1 MRKFAIRFWLLSGV
15 IAFVHA
21 ANLPIAWGQV
31 NASQSL
37 SGKRSSSRSD
47 SNQASLN
54 QGLTETTA
62 ESSFAEIPASRLSAT
77 QDRSGS
83 PAIQGRDNTER
94 LQPPTRNSGT
104 RNIQA
109 TRDPQE
115 LPSIQRPATTN
126 TSFANPSVANS
137 TGPIYQGDT
146 AMNLPAQVKI
156 SVDFAG
162 GTIGE
167 YVDAVKKEADSLNL
181 IVTESAKE
189 LKLPKIALK
198 NVPVNIAV
206 KCIEQCFDPNKTI
219 VRVGGEVQ
227 GVQFIQA
234 EIVST
239 NQVEVLNVRHLISD
253 NKNEK
258 EKENFLAAVET
269 GLQMQSETTKNL
281 KIKFHEETGL
291 LFLSGDR
298 SEISLVQRIVSEL
311 SPKYPRGMSG
321 GMTGGMMGGSGFG
334 MDMSGGMSAGG
345 SMGRSR
351 MSGGGGMPGGP
362 GMLPAGG
369 SGSMI
374 PGGGGMTAP
383 GRGGMSSG
391 RGGAAAPGARRNTLP
406 DAGGGGSAGGGEFYD
421 GSSEGTFRSPR
432 NLPKGNVPSRDVPS
446 RDVPSRDVPSR
457 DVPKRSKGSLGSG
470 ASSSSNFGSA
480 RFDDGISGKNVPL
493 DDRET
498 TAKFGKPGLSS
509 PGRKSLPTDSS
520 KADATYPGF
529 PPSKK
534 NKPVSGGGRSLVN
547 PEATESGSSLKASS
561 AKKDAK
567 AAKKAAANFG
577 VEGLI
582 GN

>member
-1 MRKFAIRFWLLSGV
+1 MRKFAVRIWLLSGV

-37 SGKRSSSRSD
+37 SGKRSSIRSD
-47 SNQASLN
+47 SNQASLS
-54 QGLTETTA
+54 QGLAEITA
-62 ESSFAEIPASRLSAT
+62 ENSFAEIPASRLPAT
-77 QDRSGS
+77 QDRLGS
-83 PAIQGRDNTER
+83 PAIQGRDNSER

-115 LPSIQRPATTN
+115 LPSIQRSATGN
-126 TSFANPSVANS
+126 TRIANPSVANS
-137 TGPIYQGDT
+137 TGPIYQGNT
-146 AMNLPAQVKI
+146 ALSLPAAQVKI

-269 GLQMQSETTKNL
+269 GLQMQSETTQNL

-298 SEISLVQRIVSEL
+298 SEISLVQKIVSEL
-311 SPKYPRGMSG
+311 SPKYPG

-351 MSGGGGMPGGP
+351 MSGGGGMPGGG

-369 SGSMI
+369 SGSMMPVGGGMMAPGRSSAVPGARGNML
-374 PGGGGMTAP
+374 PGGGGS
-383 GRGGMSSG
+383 SSG
-391 RGGAAAPGARRNTLP
+391 A
-406 DAGGGGSAGGGEFYD
+406 EIEYYD

-432 NLPKGNVPSRDVPS
+432 NVPKGNTSGRNIPSRNIPN
-446 RDVPSRDVPSR
+446 
-457 DVPKRSKGSLGSG
+457 RSKGSLGSG
-470 ASSSSNFGSA
+470 ASSSSFGSA
-480 RFDDGISGKNVPL
+480 RFDEGISRKDVPL
-493 DDRET
+493 DDFHT
-498 TAKFGKPGLSS
+498 TAKFGEPGLSS
-509 PGRKSLPTDSS
+509 PTRKSLPKDSS

-529 PPSKK
+529 PPRKK
-534 NKPVSGGGRSLVN
+534 NKPVSGGSGLAN
-547 PEATESGSSLKASS
+547 PGATESGSSLKASS